1 MKLTENHEKTKNYIE
16 KPWKP
21 TENHKSLKK
30 TIKQPWKAW
39 EPTKNYEY
47 YETILK
53 THRNQPKTM
62 KTMKPTWKTVG
73 TKQKPLKPWNYL
85 E

>member
-1 MKLTENHEKTKNYIE
+1 MESWNQLKTMKKNYLE
-16 KPWKP
+16 KPWYQQK
-21 TENHKSLKK
+21 TMKINKNLEK

-39 EPTKNYEY
+39 KPTQNYEY

-62 KTMKPTWKTVG
+62 KTMKPTWKNRG
-73 TKQKPLKPWNYL
+73 NQ
-85 E
+85 